1 MGIQN
6 LNFKKDQFAARKVG
20 EELVLVPLKNNIAQ
34 MTEMFTL
41 NPVAAF
47 IWENINDQTTEVDLV
62 RKIVE
67 EFDIDIQTAKEDLM
81 QFVSEINSINIGQ

>member
-1 MGIQN
+1 MGIQD
-6 LNFKKDQFAARKVG
+6 LNFKKEQFAARKVG

-62 RKIVE
+62 QNIVE
-67 EFDIDIQTAKEDLM
+67 EFDVDIQTAKEDLM
-81 QFVSEINSINIGQ
+81 QFVSEINSINIG

>member
-1 MGIQN
+1 MEIQD
-6 LNFKKDQFAARKVG
+6 LNFKKEQFAARKVG

-47 IWENINDQTTEVDLV
+47 IWENINDQTTETDLIQ
-62 RKIVE
+62 KIVE
-67 EFDIDIQTAKEDLM
+67 EFDVDIQTAKEDLM
-81 QFVSEINSINIGQ
+81 QFVSEINSISIGQ

>member
-1 MGIQN
+1 MEIQD
-6 LNFKKDQFAARKVG
+6 LNFKKEQFAARKVG

-47 IWENINDQTTEVDLV
+47 IWENINDQTTETDLIQ
-62 RKIVE
+62 KIVE
-67 EFDIDIQTAKEDLM
+67 EFDIDIQTAKDDLM
-81 QFVSEINSINIGQ
+81 QFVSEINSISIGQ